1 MTSSPATHATVPLV
15 EPPVD
20 PFSLPLLN
28 VANVATFRAHHGVR
42 THEDLHQVMATRDVL
57 ATAHNALLAPPFDPV
72 DFRDALDGLAMA
84 IETLDAVITPTEEA
98 LADFFIEDWT
108 FDVVDG
114 ECRVRY
120 EPLTAE
126 DWRMMQE
133 EEAA

>member
-1 MTSSPATHATVPLV
+1 MTSSPATHASVSPL
-15 EPPVD
+15 D

-28 VANVATFRAHHGVR
+28 DANVAEFRAHHGVR
-42 THEDLHQVMATRDVL
+42 THEDLHQAMATRAVL
-57 ATAHNALLAPPFDPV
+57 VTAHNALLDPPFDPG

-98 LADFFIEDWT
+98 LSDFFIEDWT

-120 EPLTAE
+120 SPLTEE
-126 DWRMMQE
+126 DWRERM
-133 EEAA
+133 EEAAA